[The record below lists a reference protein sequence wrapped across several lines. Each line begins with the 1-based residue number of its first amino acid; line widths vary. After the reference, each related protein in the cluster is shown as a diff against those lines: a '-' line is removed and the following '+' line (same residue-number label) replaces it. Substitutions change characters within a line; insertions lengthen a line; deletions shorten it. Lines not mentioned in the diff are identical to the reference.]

1 MMDLFISHLVNKV
14 FRPECARWVGR
25 LNQDWWALKF
35 GLADVEDF
43 TAGDKAVA
51 EGCVMPSLRKAI
63 DRRLTDVKI
72 TL

>member
-1 MMDLFISHLVNKV
+1 MGF
-14 FRPECARWVGR
+14 
-25 LNQDWWALKF
+25 
-35 GLADVEDF
+35 ADAEDF
-43 TAGDKAVA
+43 TAGDKAAA